1 MIAARKQGTTDATS
15 PARGRVFVSRAPL
28 AALLCALAV
37 GGLVLAGEAGAT
49 PRMGGEAQAAEVL
62 ESLVLPKTAIA
73 TAMRRT
79 AMADPDLDSV
89 VSSLEAAKYY
99 EARFRLLDENRD
111 GSVDGPEFLRAAA
124 VRSLH
129 ALDGFSKPRP
139 LAFESVDVDGNGM
152 LTPEEFLRADVLRRS
167 LAAAGGVDARRQATF
182 EAVDT
187 DDDGALSRQ
196 EFMDAGTQDFNG
208 SDADGD
214 GKVTI
219 WEFYGATRL

>member
-1 MIAARKQGTTDATS
+1 
-15 PARGRVFVSRAPL
+15 VSRAPL
-28 AALLCALAV
+28 FALLCALTL
-37 GGLVLAGEAGAT
+37 GGAVLAGEASAT
-49 PRMGGEAQAAEVL
+49 PRMSGEAQAGEVL
-62 ESLVLPKTAIA
+62 EALVLPKAAIA

-79 AMADPDLDSV
+79 AVADPDLDSV
-89 VSSLEAAKYY
+89 VSRFEAAKYY
-99 EARFRLLDENRD
+99 EARFGLLDENRD
-111 GSVDGPEFLRAAA
+111 GSIDGPEFLRATA

-152 LTPEEFLRADVLRRS
+152 LTPEEFLRADMLRHS
-167 LAAAGGVDARRQATF
+167 LAATGGLDARRQAIF

-196 EFMDAGTQDFNG
+196 EFMYAGTEDFNG

-214 GKVTI
+214 GRVTI